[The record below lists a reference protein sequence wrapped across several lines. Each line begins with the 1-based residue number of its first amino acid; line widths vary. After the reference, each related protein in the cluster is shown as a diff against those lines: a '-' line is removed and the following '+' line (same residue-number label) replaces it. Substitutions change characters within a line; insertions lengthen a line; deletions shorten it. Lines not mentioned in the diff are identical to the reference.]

1 MVLATVQVVAASRV
15 LLQWL
20 SLMRLVV
27 LVVVSDRLRILRK
40 IRIAIWQVWRVCEPN
55 VASAIAMCGLV
66 PMVRR
71 SSRQHAAERASVA

>member
-40 IRIAIWQVWRVCEPN
+40 IRIAIWQVWRECEPS
-55 VASAIAMCGLV
+55 VASAIAMFGLV
-66 PMVRR
+66 LMVRR
-71 SSRQHAAERASVA
+71 SSRQRAAERASVA